1 MGSASDMNFDEKSG
15 VISSLWIEFRKDED
29 FAAFMSYNDL
39 GCPLAYMY
47 QQKLI
52 TALSDQGIEM
62 ITETFNNFMDLM
74 DVTEEDVDA
83 VLPDKNLGAIMV
95 FSYHK
100 RKVAKEKAEG
110 NAMLSEHDSGSER
123 RSFDTDNPNR
133 GDKFSHYAHAFNAIV
148 GTKFFSLEQIS
159 EYGATHGEELLKGA
173 GLGDPQALLTV
184 ATIYCTQEKEFS
196 SAFSVA
202 KSALDKAKAAGF
214 DLGPYWFGYGFA
226 LEQVEEFDQAIHAHE
241 TALELGFGIA
251 AFNYGRLMMAH
262 SLDLTSAVRI
272 WKIGRDQYSDY
283 VCKEMLDDLETS
295 PGVYSA
301 TIPNPD
307 GSSEILMTSDN
318 PGGLG
323 TFK

>member
-1 MGSASDMNFDEKSG
+1 MNFDEKNA
-15 VISSLWIEFRKDED
+15 VIASLWIEFRKDED
-29 FAAFMSYNDL
+29 FAHFMTYNDL

-47 QQKLI
+47 QEKLI
-52 TALSDQGIEM
+52 TELSDQGIGM
-62 ITETFNNFMDLM
+62 ITETFNNFMKLM

-95 FSYHK
+95 FSHHK
-100 RKVAKEKAEG
+100 RKAAQEKAEK
-110 NAMLSEHDSGSER
+110 NTILSEHNSSSKEM
-123 RSFDTDNPNR
+123 SFDNENPNR
-133 GDKFSHYAHAFNAIV
+133 GDKFSHYAHAFNAIM
-148 GTKFFSLEQIS
+148 GTKYFSLEQIS
-159 EYGATHGEELLKGA
+159 EYGAKHGEELLKSA

-184 ATIYCTQEKEFS
+184 ATIYCTQAKEYS

-241 TALELGFGIA
+241 TALELGFGAA

-262 SLDLTSAVRI
+262 SLDLGSAVRI
-272 WKIGRDQYSDY
+272 WKIGRDQYCEY
-283 VCKEMLDDLETS
+283 VCKEMLDDLQTS
-295 PGVYSA
+295 PGVYTA

-307 GSSEILMTSDN
+307 GSSEILMASDN

>member
-1 MGSASDMNFDEKSG
+1 
-15 VISSLWIEFRKDED
+15 
-29 FAAFMSYNDL
+29 
-39 GCPLAYMY
+39 
-47 QQKLI
+47 
-52 TALSDQGIEM
+52 
-62 ITETFNNFMDLM
+62 
-74 DVTEEDVDA
+74 

-100 RKVAKEKAEG
+100 RKAAQEKAEK
-110 NAMLSEHDSGSER
+110 NPILSERKSSSKPL
-123 RSFDTDNPNR
+123 SFDTENPNR
-133 GDKFSHYAHAFNAIV
+133 GDKFSHYAHAFNAIM
-148 GTKFFSLEQIS
+148 GTKYFSLEQIS
-159 EYGATHGEELLKGA
+159 EYGAKHGEELLKSA

-184 ATIYCTQEKEFS
+184 ATIYCTQEKEYS

-202 KSALDKAKAAGF
+202 KSALDKAKAAGL

-241 TALELGFGIA
+241 TALELDFGAA

-262 SLDLTSAVRI
+262 SLDLGSAIRI
-272 WKIGRDQYSDY
+272 WKIGRDRYLDY
-283 VCKEMLDDLETS
+283 VCKEMLDDLQTS
-295 PGVYSA
+295 PGVYTA

-307 GSSEILMTSDN
+307 GSSEILMASDN

>member
-1 MGSASDMNFDEKSG
+1 MNFDEKNA
-15 VISSLWIEFRKDED
+15 VIASLWIEFRKDED
-29 FAAFMSYNDL
+29 FADFMTYNDL

-47 QQKLI
+47 QEKLI
-52 TALSDQGIEM
+52 TELSDQGIGM
-62 ITETFNNFMDLM
+62 ITETFNNFMKLM
-74 DVTEEDVDA
+74 DVTEADVDA

-100 RKVAKEKAEG
+100 RKAAQEKAEK
-110 NAMLSEHDSGSER
+110 NPILSERKSSSKPM
-123 RSFDTDNPNR
+123 SFDIENPNR
-133 GDKFSHYAHAFNAIV
+133 GDKFSHYAHAFNAIM
-148 GTKFFSLEQIS
+148 GTKYFSLEQIS
-159 EYGATHGEELLKGA
+159 EYGAKHGEELLKNA

-184 ATIYCTQEKEFS
+184 ATIYCTQEKEYS

-202 KSALDKAKAAGF
+202 KSALDKAKAAGL

-241 TALELGFGIA
+241 TALELDFGAA
-251 AFNYGRLMMAH
+251 AFNYGRLVMAH

-283 VCKEMLDDLETS
+283 VCKEMLEDLETS
-295 PGVYSA
+295 PGVYRA

-307 GSSEILMTSDN
+307 GSSEILMASDN